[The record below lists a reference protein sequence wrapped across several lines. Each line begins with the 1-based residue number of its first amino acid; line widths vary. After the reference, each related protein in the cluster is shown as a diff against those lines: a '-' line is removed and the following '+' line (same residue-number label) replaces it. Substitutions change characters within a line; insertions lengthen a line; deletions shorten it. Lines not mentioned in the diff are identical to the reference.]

1 MAAEKVDG
9 QPVMS
14 RTRRLADDVR
24 EYLTRREVAEFL
36 GCSPDTVD
44 RRIRSGAL
52 KALRDGGLV
61 RISRADLDAYVQR
74 SKKWHR

>member
-1 MAAEKVDG
+1 MTRDRRR
-9 QPVMS
+9 PVS
-14 RTRRLADDVR
+14 NAS
-24 EYLTRREVAEFL
+24 EWLTRREVAEEL
-36 GCSPDTVD
+36 VCSEDTVD

-61 RISRADLDAYVQR
+61 RISRADLNAYIQR